1 MESINII
8 EGLLTAAIKALPV
21 EDFYKLRGEEP
32 PKAGTDLTKATSEEL
47 VQALIDREAEDVL
60 LNKIDISEHIDF
72 DSCASDY
79 GSDQVLDYVESEF
92 STDDILD
99 RLDEDSVAS
108 WVAGTGRTVLNA
120 SLESITKEL
129 AQVLLQHAE
138 EAE

>member
-47 VQALIDREAEDVL
+47 AQALIDRDAEDVL
-60 LNKIDISEHIDF
+60 LNKVDISEHIDF
-72 DSCASDY
+72 ESCAMTY
-79 GSDQVLDYVESEF
+79 GSDAVLDYVESEF

-99 RLDEDSVAS
+99 RLDEDNVAS
-108 WVAGTGRTVLNA
+108 WVAGTGRTVLTT
-120 SLESITKEL
+120 SVERITKDL
-129 AQVLLQHAE
+129 AMVIREHQVDAE
-138 EAE
+138 